1 VSLTS
6 PGYARLYIIIS
17 VMIVLIVYSMVFT
30 MTKTKLQSKQSV
42 LISLAVL
49 IATAVFPAGGE
60 VGSPLGVGPTGPHI
74 TQTSN
79 PLAAARAVPAPAAL
93 AAAEA
98 DNSPPAA
105 APSGSGVRL
114 PDYPHPQYKYE
125 ALSGTPTGPLYSMEP
140 FLGRISAPGGW
151 TAAASSNASPS
162 IAVIDTGFALNHED
176 LRSRWTSSEWDFV
189 HNDSS
194 PMAGTDNSS
203 GAAVFHGTMT
213 AGLAG
218 LLDANSQIMPLQALN
233 DDGVGYTDQIAA
245 AVTYAADNGAKVISL
260 SLGSAS
266 DDPYLHQQIDY
277 AISKGVLVVAAA
289 GNSGCN
295 CLSYPAAYPEVL
307 SVGATDSSDNRASFS
322 SYGSNLD
329 VMAPG
334 TAGDACSSFYTASNA
349 TNAYTCGYSGTS
361 FATPLAASLAAMLV
375 QQEPGISPA
384 ALIGVITQSAD
395 KVAGMGGQYSTL
407 AYGYGRID
415 AARAMAQV
423 SIQVPAGQVLNK
435 QSISLSS
442 SNPTTSPQMET
453 TCVGVPGATCDLAL
467 VGPLGQTLDL
477 GQQTLDAQ
485 YGGALYSWN
494 AASLGLTPGQ
504 WTITATQT
512 TFGQTTSLAPL
523 TLTISP

>member
-1 VSLTS
+1 
-6 PGYARLYIIIS
+6 
-17 VMIVLIVYSMVFT
+17 
-30 MTKTKLQSKQSV
+30 MTKTKAQSKQSI

-49 IATAVFPAGGE
+49 IVGAVISNGGQI
-60 VGSPLGVGPTGPHI
+60 GSPRGIGPTGPQI
-74 TQTSN
+74 AQASN
-79 PLAAARAVPAPAAL
+79 PLAAAQPVPTPVAP

-105 APSGSGVRL
+105 SPAQSGVHL

-151 TAAASSNASPS
+151 AAATSTNAAPP
-162 IAVIDTGFALNHED
+162 IAIIDTGFALNHED
-176 LRSRWTSSEWDFV
+176 LRSRWTTAEWDFV
-189 HNDSS
+189 HNDNN
-194 PMAGTDNSS
+194 PLAGTDNSG

-218 LLDANSQIMPLQALN
+218 LLNANSKIMPLQALN
-233 DDGVGYTDQIAA
+233 DDGIGYTDQIAA

-260 SLGSAS
+260 SLGSSS

-277 AISKGVLVVAAA
+277 AISKGALVVAAA

-307 SVGATDSSDNRASFS
+307 SVGATDANDNRAGFS

-334 TAGDACSSFYTASNA
+334 TAGDVCSAFYTATNA
-349 TNAYTCGYSGTS
+349 TNAYSCGYSGTS
-361 FATPLAASLAAMLV
+361 FATPLAASLAAMIE
-375 QQEPGISPA
+375 QQEPGISPS

-395 KVAGMGGQYSTL
+395 KVAGMGGQYSSI

-415 AARAMAQV
+415 VARALASV
-423 SIQVPAGQVLNK
+423 SIQVPEGQVLNK

-442 SNPTTSPQMET
+442 GNPTTNPQMET
-453 TCVGVPGATCDLAL
+453 TCVGVPGATCDMVL
-467 VGPLGQTLDL
+467 VGPLGQTIDL
-477 GQQTLDAQ
+477 GPQTLDAQ
-485 YGGALYSWN
+485 YGGTLYSWN
-494 AASLGLTPGQ
+494 AATLGLTPGH

-512 TFGQTTSLAPL
+512 AFGQTTSLKPL